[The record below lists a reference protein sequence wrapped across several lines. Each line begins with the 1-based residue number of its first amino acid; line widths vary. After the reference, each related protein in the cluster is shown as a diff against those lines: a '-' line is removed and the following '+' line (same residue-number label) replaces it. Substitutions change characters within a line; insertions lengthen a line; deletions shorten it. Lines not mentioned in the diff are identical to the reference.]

1 MSQFQ
6 FLKAEWPLPFESA
19 EKAEG
24 YAHPDPRTAC
34 FYARRSLELLIQ
46 WLYKHD
52 SSFGTPYSDKLSSL
66 LHAPKFRSTL
76 GETLFAKARLVVFL
90 GNNAVHST
98 RPVSTYDSTRAVREL
113 FHLAYWVARMY
124 ARGDRPHPSLVLEE
138 AKLPKGN
145 EAHQQTATELLA
157 LEAKLREKDEKLTEL
172 LLSKSELDAELI
184 RLREEVAQA
193 KAENQKKPDT
203 HNYGE
208 AETRAA
214 LIDFLLSEAGWTARV
229 KGKDIEFPVKGMPNA
244 SGEGIVDYVLWGDDG
259 KPLALVEAKRTTKDA
274 LAGQQQAKLYADC
287 LEKQYG
293 QRPVIFCSNGYEHFL
308 WDDAYYPQRAV
319 QGFYKKDELALLI
332 QRRTTRKELRHA
344 PVKTAI
350 VERYYQDRAIRKIA
364 EDFEAKSRK
373 ALLVMATGSG
383 KTRTVIALTE
393 LLMRCNW
400 TKRVLFLADRKAL
413 VKQAARE
420 FTKHLPE
427 SSPVNLLTNPEG
439 SGRVYVST
447 YPTMMGLIEERVGGM
462 RRFGVG
468 HFDLIVIDEAHRSVF
483 QKYRAI
489 FEYFDALLIG
499 LTATPKAEID
509 RNTYDLFDLENGVPT
524 DAYDLDQAVR
534 DGYLV
539 PMRGIAIREK
549 FLQHGITY
557 DDLSEEDQERWDA
570 LDWDEDGP
578 PSFVDREALNSWF
591 FNIDTVDKVLEHLMS
606 KGLKVSGGDVL
617 GKTIIFAKNRQ
628 HARFI
633 EERFNANYPELK
645 GKCARVITHGLDYA
659 DTLIDDFSKPD
670 SELRI
675 AISVDMLD
683 TGIDVPEV
691 VNLVFF
697 KMVRSK
703 TKFWQMVGR
712 GTRLCKDL
720 FGPGQDKA
728 FFYLFDWC
736 GNLEFFRADP
746 PTEEG
751 SLGDSVKKRVF
762 ITRTRLVR
770 ALDDALSSIKPEQR
784 DALRAIRDAAA
795 EHLRREVAA
804 MNVEN
809 FIVRPKRN
817 LVERYRDSKAW
828 EALPDETLSEVCKEV
843 AGLPS
848 ATEIEPEETRRFDV
862 LLLNLQLSVLRAE
875 PRFRALKLKL
885 QEAAQALTELSAI
898 PMVASEMPFI
908 QEVAGDDWWRDVT
921 VPMLEQARQKLRLL
935 VRFIEKGKRTILI
948 TNFETE
954 VSGEEEVQLGGS
966 LPSTDV
972 ESVRRKARAFLTVR
986 QDHVAVRKLK
996 HALPLTT
1003 TDLQELEKMLVENGV
1018 ARAEDLQRA
1027 AGEGLGLFIRSLVG
1041 LDSVAVREAF
1051 SKFVSGSTFTA
1062 LQHEFI
1068 ELVIE
1073 HLTYS
1078 GAVKP
1083 ELLYE
1088 SPFNELAPEGPQALF
1103 SKTQVSELIS
1113 VIERVNSTAAAA

>member
-6 FLKAEWPLPFESA
+6 FLKAEWPLPFEA
-19 EKAEG
+19 ARKAEEF
-24 YAHPDPRTAC
+24 AHPDPRTAC
-34 FYARRSLELLIQ
+34 FYARRSLELLVQ

-52 SSFGTPYSDKLSSL
+52 SSFGMPYSNQLSSL
-66 LHAPKFRSTL
+66 LHTPKFRSTL
-76 GETLFAKARLVVFL
+76 GDTLFAKAKLVVSL

-98 RPVSTYDSTRAVREL
+98 RPVSLYDSIRAVREL
-113 FHLAYWVARMY
+113 FHLAYWVVRTY
-124 ARGDRPHPSLVLEE
+124 AQGDRPHPSLVLDES
-138 AKLPKGN
+138 KLPKEN
-145 EAHQQTATELLA
+145 EAHRQTAAELLA
-157 LEAKLREKDEKLTEL
+157 FEAKLREKDEKLTEL
-172 LLSKSELDAELI
+172 LLSKSELDAELVQ
-184 RLREEVAQA
+184 LREEVAWA
-193 KAENQKKPDT
+193 KAVNQKKPDT
-203 HNYGE
+203 HDYGE
-208 AETRAA
+208 AETRSA

-229 KGKDIEFPVKGMPNA
+229 TGKDIEFPVNGMPNA
-244 SGEGIVDYVLWGDDG
+244 SGEGLVDYVLWGDDG

-274 LAGQQQAKLYADC
+274 LAGQQQATLYADC
-287 LEKQYG
+287 LEKQFS

-308 WDDAYYPQRAV
+308 WNDTYDPQRSV
-319 QGFYKKDELALLI
+319 QGFYRKDELELLI
-332 QRRTTRKELRHA
+332 QRRTVRKELRHA

-350 VERYYQDRAIRKIA
+350 VERYYQDRAIRKVA

-400 TKRVLFLADRKAL
+400 AKRVLFLADRKAL

-420 FTKHLPE
+420 FTKHLPD
-427 SSPVNLLTNPEG
+427 SPPVNLLTNPEG

-447 YPTMMGLIEERVGGM
+447 YPTMMGLIEERAGGT

-468 HFDLIVIDEAHRSVF
+468 YFDLVVIDEAHRSVF

-509 RNTYDLFDLENGVPT
+509 RNTYDLFDLEKGVPT
-524 DAYDLDQAVR
+524 DAYDLDQAVK

-557 DDLSEEDQERWDA
+557 DELSEEEQEKWDA
-570 LDWDEDGP
+570 LEWDEGGP
-578 PSFVDREALNSWF
+578 PAFVDKEALNSWL

-645 GKCARVITHGLDYA
+645 GKCARVITHGVDYV
-659 DTLIDDFSKPD
+659 DTLIDEFSKQD

-703 TKFWQMVGR
+703 TKFWQMLGR

-736 GNLEFFRADP
+736 GNLEFFRENP
-746 PTEEG
+746 PTDEG
-751 SLGDSVKKRVF
+751 SLGDSVKRRVF
-762 ITRTRLVR
+762 VTRARLVR
-770 ALDDALSSIKPEQR
+770 ALDDVPSSLKPEQR
-784 DALRAIRDAAA
+784 EALRAIRDEAA
-795 EHLRREVAA
+795 ELLRREVEA

-809 FIVRPKRN
+809 FIVRPKRK
-817 LVERYRDSKAW
+817 LVEQYKDSNAW
-828 EALPDETLSEVCKEV
+828 AALPDEKLSEVCKEV

-848 ATEIEPEETRRFDV
+848 ATESEPEETRRFDV

-875 PRFRALKLKL
+875 PRFKSLKLKV
-885 QEAAQALTELSAI
+885 QEVAQALTELSAI
-898 PMVASEMPFI
+898 PMVASEMSLI
-908 QEVAGDDWWRDVT
+908 QDVAGDEWWRDVT
-921 VPMLEQARQKLRLL
+921 VPMLEQVRQKIRLL
-935 VRFIEKGKRTILI
+935 VRFIEKSKRTILI

-954 VSGEEEVQLGGS
+954 VGGEEEMQVGGS
-966 LPSTDV
+966 LPSTDL
-972 ESVRRKARAFLTVR
+972 EQVRRKARAFLTVR
-986 QDHVAVRKLK
+986 QDHVSVQKLK
-996 HALPLTT
+996 RAVPLSP

-1027 AGEGLGLFIRSLVG
+1027 AGKGLGLFIRSLVG

-1051 SKFVSGSTFTA
+1051 SKFISGSAFTA
-1062 LQHEFI
+1062 RQHEFI

-1078 GAVKP
+1078 GSVNP
-1083 ELLYE
+1083 SLLYE
-1088 SPFNELAPEGPQALF
+1088 SPFSELAPEGPQTLF
-1103 SKTQVSELIS
+1103 SEAQVSELIS
-1113 VIERVNSTAAAA
+1113 VIERVNSTAVAA